1 MNMSQKFK
9 VLATDGFDKK
19 AQEFLSA
26 DSRFEVLV
34 RKETSASELLEIAR
48 DVDFLI
54 IRSATKLGAKEFELL
69 PRLKGVVRAGVGIDN
84 VDLESA
90 KKCGVYVWNAPTGNF
105 LATAE
110 HAIGLIVSLFRAIP
124 LAHSMSLEGKWG
136 KKEISSLGRQIA
148 GARLGLFGAGNIG
161 SRVAKIAMGLG
172 MKVGIYD
179 PYLKTS
185 PVEGTELLSIE
196 QLLTQ
201 SDVISIHTPL
211 SPETKNFFNL
221 ENLLKMKK
229 GSYLVNAARGGI
241 VVEKDLLKVLETD
254 HLSGAA
260 LDVFEKEPFDVKD
273 PVTSALIRNPRFIST
288 PHVAAS
294 TKEAQ
299 QAVGLESAEKLK
311 LVVDAVTKG
320 KEELLPKPLGIGSF
334 SKFVC

>member
-1 MNMSQKFK
+1 MSKKFK

-26 DSRFEVLV
+26 DSRFEVIV
-34 RKETSASELLEIAR
+34 RKETSATELIDFAR

-54 IRSATKLGAKEFELL
+54 IRSATKLGASEFKSL
-69 PRLKGVVRAGVGIDN
+69 PHLKGVVRAGVGIDN

-90 KKCGVYVWNAPTGNF
+90 KKSGVYVWNAPTGNF

-110 HAIGLIVSLFRAIP
+110 HAIGLIVSLFRSIP

-136 KKEISSLGRQIA
+136 KKEISSLGRQIS

-161 SRVAKIAMGLG
+161 SRVAKIALGLG

-179 PYLKTS
+179 PYLKTT
-185 PVEGTELLSIE
+185 PVEGTELLTLD

-201 SDVISIHTPL
+201 SDIISVHTPL
-211 SPETKNFFNL
+211 SAETKNFFNL
-221 ENLLKMKK
+221 ENLQKMKK

-254 HLSGAA
+254 HLAGAA
-260 LDVFEKEPFDVKD
+260 LDVFEKEPFDMKD
-273 PVTSALIRNPRFIST
+273 PATIALIKNPRFIST

-294 TKEAQ
+294 TREAQ

-311 LVVDAVTKG
+311 LVADAIVSG
-320 KEELLPKPLGIGSF
+320 KQELLPRSLSQGTFAKF
-334 SKFVC
+334 SS